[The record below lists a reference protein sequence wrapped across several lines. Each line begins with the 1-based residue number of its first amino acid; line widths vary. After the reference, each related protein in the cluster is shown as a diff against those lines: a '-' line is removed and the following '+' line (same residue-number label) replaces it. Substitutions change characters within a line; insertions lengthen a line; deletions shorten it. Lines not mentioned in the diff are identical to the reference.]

1 MDTHKPKTFSINDFK
16 EWDNRGEL
24 VLQPRFQ
31 RRDVWSPKARSF
43 LIDSIICGHPI
54 PPIYLRQSIDTKT
67 QKTVREVVDGQQR
80 VKTILAFINNEFALL
95 PIHNKRYGGQKFSE
109 LPDCVQ
115 MGFLEYDLSVD
126 ILIGATDA
134 DVLEVFAR
142 LNSYT
147 IVLNDQEK
155 LNAKWSGKFKQTV
168 YKLGGDHLEFWR
180 SNKILTDRTI
190 VRMREAE
197 FASELVVAMIDGLQD
212 KKKSLG
218 HFYKEYD
225 DSFPQSEEVTQQF
238 KACIDKIAD
247 IFGVA
252 LPESEFRKTTLF
264 YSLFCVVYDFLYGL
278 PKSSTKQ
285 RQINKAS
292 YDSTR
297 NSLRELEE
305 ALRSKEPPREY
316 FKFKDACT
324 RHTTDLS
331 ARKIRHET
339 ILKEIIK
346 CLA

>member
-1 MDTHKPKTFSINDFK
+1 METHKPKTFSINDFK
-16 EWDNRGEL
+16 EWHKRGEL

-31 RRDVWSPKARSF
+31 RREVWSLKARSF
-43 LIDSIICGHPI
+43 LIDSIIRGHPI
-54 PPIYLRQSIDTKT
+54 PPIYLRQTIDTHS
-67 QKTVREVVDGQQR
+67 QKTAREVVDGQQR
-80 VKTILAFINNEFALL
+80 VKTILDFINNGFAVL

-109 LPDCVQ
+109 LPNDVK
-115 MGFLEYDLSVD
+115 MNFLEYDLSVD

-197 FASELVVAMIDGLQD
+197 LASELVVAMIDGLQD

-218 HFYKEYD
+218 HFYKKYD
-225 DSFPQSEEVTQQF
+225 DSFPQSENVTQQF
-238 KACIDKIAD
+238 KACVDKIAD
-247 IFGVA
+247 IFGA
-252 LPESEFRKTTLF
+252 DLPESEFRKTTLF
-264 YSLFCVVYDFLYGL
+264 YSLFCVIYDLLYGL
-278 PKSSTKQ
+278 PKSNTKQ
-285 RQINKAS
+285 KQINKVS
-292 YDSTR
+292 YDLIR
-297 NSLRELEE
+297 NSLRKLEE
-305 ALRSKEPPREY
+305 ALRSKEPPIKY
-316 FKFKDACT
+316 LQFKDAST

-339 ILKEIIK
+339 ILKEILK
-346 CLA
+346 CLT